1 MKNRNGQNSQVFNLY
16 LANNRN
22 MVRSCQSA
30 GAFFME
36 GGMYDG
42 HHQQARR
49 PDCVTEVRMGN
60 TGLTVFVYI
69 K

>member
-1 MKNRNGQNSQVFNLY
+1 
-16 LANNRN
+16 

-60 TGLTVFVYI
+60 TGLTVCDTSANGVGQRNNLSCKARAFLQ
-69 K
+69 